1 MAPIIIIRTIQDLE
15 RAPRIDGR
23 YNLYRADLQG
33 ANLQGAN
40 LHGANLSRANLTNT
54 NLAGAVL
61 TSADLTGA
69 ILRNTIFFDDEQFA
83 DLDGARGGPN
93 VLNII
98 RSIERERERRR
109 LERQELERQERERTR
124 IARLPP
130 VLPSI
135 PSEPWVANEECTG
148 KEDPVTFDIIPD
160 NRGFKLE
167 DDKKNNLDY
176 CYDVVTLAKIMG
188 KNPTNPRSPYT
199 TIPFST
205 DDIRRIKNYTKQY
218 PIGGNRKK
226 KTHKKRKINKTKKS
240 KKINKKRKT
249 ARRSK

>member
-1 MAPIIIIRTIQDLE
+1 MSPIIIIRTIQDLE
-15 RAPRIDGR
+15 RASRLGGR
-23 YNLYRADLQG
+23 YNLHRADLTGADLRGVDLRG
-33 ANLQGAN
+33 ANLT
-40 LHGANLSRANLTNT
+40 RANLTNT
-54 NLAGAVL
+54 NLAGADL
-61 TSADLTGA
+61 TGADLTGA

-98 RSIERERERRR
+98 RTIQRERERRH
-109 LERQELERQERERTR
+109 LELELERQQVESRRR
-124 IARLPP
+124 PMLPP

-135 PSEPWVANEECTG
+135 PSEPWVADEECVG

-167 DDKKNNLDY
+167 DDKKNNLEY

-199 TIPFST
+199 RIPFST
-205 DDIRRIKNYTKQY
+205 DDVRRIKNYTKRY
-218 PIGGNRKK
+218 PIGGKKK
-226 KTHKKRKINKTKKS
+226 KTYKKRKLNKTKKS
-240 KKINKKRKT
+240 KNTNKKRNT
-249 ARRSK
+249 ARKIK